1 MDGGGIMKQGSVTIQ
16 ILEADE
22 GKILTNGEI
31 FSTVV
36 YLGVN
41 DSSENWKEITEEEA
55 VEIGYTNEDI
65 RLV

>member
-16 ILEADE
+16 VLEADE